1 MIIGFILS
9 FIRKKNKKL
18 LKTTYH
24 ELGHLYVAL
33 LFDNF
38 IPVTQLVIGKKGIKA
53 KTGYNHLNGGVAYNI
68 DMRNFND
75 INFVDQFIG
84 VAMAGMCSQNLFFIR
99 REEFKIKIPL
109 FVLKPDKYMNNEGG
123 IDDWNLARDILIN
136 NSGKLGIP
144 SSKYREE
151 IMMYIFSYLSNDEV
165 WNSIDLFANI
175 LLKRRKMT
183 LNRIEIN
190 SIITKINYDDFLNR
204 NRINIIN
211 KRYPL

>member
-33 LFDNF
+33 LFDHF
-38 IPVTQLVIGKKGIKA
+38 IPVTQLVIGKKGIKV
-53 KTGYNHLNGGVAYNI
+53 KTGNNHLNGGVAYNI

-84 VAMAGMCSQNLFFIR
+84 VSLAGMCSQNLFFIN

-109 FVLKPDKYMNNEGG
+109 FVLQPDRYMNNEGG
-123 IDDWNLARDILIN
+123 IADWELAKNNLTS
-136 NSGKLGIP
+136 NSIKLGIP
-144 SSKYREE
+144 NTQYRED
-151 IMMYIFSYLSNDEV
+151 IMEYIFSYLSRDEV
-165 WNSIDLFANI
+165 WDSIDLFTNI
-175 LLKRRKMT
+175 LLRKRKMT

-190 SIITKINYDDFLNR
+190 SIINKINYNDFLNR

-211 KRYPL
+211 SRYPL

>member
-9 FIRKKNKKL
+9 FIRKKNKRL

-38 IPVTQLVIGKKGIKA
+38 IPVTQLVIGKKGIEA
-53 KTGYNHLNGGVAYNI
+53 KTGNKDWNGGVAYNI
-68 DMRNFND
+68 NKSNFND
-75 INFVDQFIG
+75 VNFVDQFIA
-84 VAMAGMCSQNLFFIR
+84 VALAGMCSQNLFFTS

-109 FVLKPDKYMNNEGG
+109 FVLNPDKYMNNEGG
-123 IDDWNLARDILIN
+123 IPDWVLAKSNLIS

-144 SSKYREE
+144 ITKYREE

-165 WNSIDLFANI
+165 WYSIDLFANI
-175 LLKRRKMT
+175 LLKRRKMA

-190 SIITKINYDDFLNR
+190 SIINKINYDDFLNR

-211 KRYPL
+211 ERYPL

>member
-1 MIIGFILS
+1 MIIGFVLS

-53 KTGYNHLNGGVAYNI
+53 KTGNNHLNGGVAYNI
-68 DMRNFND
+68 DMHNFND

-84 VAMAGMCSQNLFFIR
+84 VSLAGMCSQNLFFIN

-109 FVLKPDKYMNNEGG
+109 FVLQPDRYMNNEGG
-123 IDDWNLARDILIN
+123 IADWELAKNNLTS
-136 NSGKLGIP
+136 NSIKLGMP
-144 SSKYREE
+144 STQYRED
-151 IMMYIFSYLSNDEV
+151 IMEYIFSYLSRDEV
-165 WNSIDLFANI
+165 WDSIDLFANI
-175 LLKRRKMT
+175 LLRKRKMT

-190 SIITKINYDDFLNR
+190 SIINKINYNDFLNR

-211 KRYPL
+211 SRYPL